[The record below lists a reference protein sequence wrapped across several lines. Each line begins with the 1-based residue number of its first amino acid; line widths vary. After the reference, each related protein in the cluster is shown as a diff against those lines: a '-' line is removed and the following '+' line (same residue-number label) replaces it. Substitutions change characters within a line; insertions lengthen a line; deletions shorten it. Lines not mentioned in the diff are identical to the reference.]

1 VLVVA
6 ELVTVDV
13 PALQAAAATV
23 RGLSTQVDQPLSGA
37 VSSAVGAEA
46 TLAGSASGPA
56 LSQVA
61 ATLSPVTGD
70 LIRALEELGRGMD
83 EAAARFH
90 RVDLVAGTAVANRPS
105 GPGVGR
111 AW

>member
-1 VLVVA
+1 MA

-13 PALQAAAATV
+13 PALQAAAAVV
-23 RGLSTQVDQPLSGA
+23 RGRSTKVDKPLSGA

-56 LSQVA
+56 LAQVA
-61 ATLSPVTGD
+61 AVLSPVTGD
-70 LIRALEELGRGMD
+70 RIRALEDLGRGMD

-90 RVDLVAGTAVANRPS
+90 RVDLVAGAAASDRPS
-105 GPGVGR
+105 GPRAGR
-111 AW
+111 PW